1 MHPILN
7 PINLALMYMDENS
20 SINPENLALTI
31 PIVSTLAFFIFL
43 SIYIWVHA
51 KRREREAFYKNE
63 TLRRIAESP
72 DGGAAAL
79 EFLKEEQRLKDR
91 KRREGRKIGGLVA
104 TATGLG
110 LMIFLFALNR
120 ADHDPDPDYLIGLI
134 LMLIGAALL
143 AYSYWLAPKE
153 E

>member
-7 PINLALMYMDENS
+7 PINLALMHVDENS
-20 SINPENLALTI
+20 IINPANLALTI

-134 LMLIGAALL
+134 VMLIGAALL